1 MKHDYTLAW
10 SNKNAVD
17 FYSQNRNCLRNVYN
31 SEKYFLRKILEPR
44 MAILDVGCAAGGFY
58 NIFKSYER
66 DISYTG
72 VDISKEMIR
81 KARNQHPNVKFFVCK
96 GNNLLFDDNSFDFVF
111 CSGAVHMNLNW
122 REILSECWRVA
133 KKHCLF
139 DLRLTEGESIEN
151 IQESYQKIVFQ
162 KEWDGHSIVPYIVLN
177 IYDAMSCINKLKPG
191 FSYLESYGYMHKVS
205 KTVVS
210 PFKEVCVGMFH
221 LRKDGVEKQKVVWRL
236 PY

>member
-44 MAILDVGCAAGGFY
+44 MAILDV
-58 NIFKSYER
+58 
-66 DISYTG
+66 
-72 VDISKEMIR
+72 
-81 KARNQHPNVKFFVCK
+81 KFFVCK

-111 CSGAVHMNLNW
+111 CSGVVHMNLNW
-122 REILSECWRVA
+122 REMLSECWRVA

-151 IQESYQKIVFQ
+151 MQESYQKIVLQ

-177 IYDAMSCINKLKPG
+177 IYDAMDCINKLKPG
-191 FSYLESYGYMHKVS
+191 FSYLESYGYVHKIS

-210 PFKEVCVGMFH
+210 PFKEVCFVI
-221 LRKDGVEKQKVVWRL
+221 W
-236 PY
+236 Y